1 MTITDKEAILHM
13 LSFQSRN
20 LYGARIYNKIISKL
34 LIVMSLEV
42 LISILIEVSAK
53 LLTKIFLLFKMAF

>member
-1 MTITDKEAILHM
+1 MTITDKEVILHM

-20 LYGARIYNKIISKL
+20 LHGARIYNKIISKL

-42 LISILIEVSAK
+42 LISILIEVSTK
-53 LLTKIFLLFKMAF
+53 LLTEIFLLFKMAF

>member
-1 MTITDKEAILHM
+1 VTITDKEVILHM

-42 LISILIEVSAK
+42 LISILIEVSTK
-53 LLTKIFLLFKMAF
+53 LLTEIFLLFKMAF

>member
-1 MTITDKEAILHM
+1 M

-20 LYGARIYNKIISKL
+20 LYGARIYNKIIFKL

-42 LISILIEVSAK
+42 LMSILVEVSTK

>member
-1 MTITDKEAILHM
+1 MTITDKEVILHM

-20 LYGARIYNKIISKL
+20 LYGARICNKIIFKV

-42 LISILIEVSAK
+42 LVSILIEVSAK

>member
-1 MTITDKEAILHM
+1 MTTTDKEVILHM

-42 LISILIEVSAK
+42 LISILIEVSTK
-53 LLTKIFLLFKMAF
+53 LLTEIFLLFKMAF

>member
-1 MTITDKEAILHM
+1 VTITDKEVILHM

>member
-1 MTITDKEAILHM
+1 MTITDKEVILHM

-20 LYGARIYNKIISKL
+20 LYGARIYNEIIFKL

-42 LISILIEVSAK
+42 LVSILIEVS
-53 LLTKIFLLFKMAF
+53 TK

>member
-1 MTITDKEAILHM
+1 MTITDKEVILHM